1 MNESVHGVTKLCDIP
16 DPIEGKKNHM
26 TSLLSVDGACKFWR
40 QFDIQLF
47 ILHILP
53 QIERSMSTLI
63 SLAAWWRNLSEQHDI
78 LLDNLMLSFIHKWIN
93 DIMCAVHFD
102 EQKWNFII
110 SVWVWK
116 YRETYMSK
124 IEREK
129 NEKITIPAS
138 LIKMSLAWRS
148 LPFVCMWICTWNPG
162 CYKDLNWAWH
172 GVFRSARSSEST
184 VK

>member
-1 MNESVHGVTKLCDIP
+1 MNLYMVWQSCVIYLIP
-16 DPIEGKKNHM
+16 LKDKKNHM

-40 QFDIQLF
+40 QIDIQLF
-47 ILHILP
+47 RLHILP
-53 QIERSMSTLI
+53 QIERCMMKESEWTTWHSVGQLMS
-63 SLAAWWRNLSEQHDI
+63 
-78 LLDNLMLSFIHKWIN
+78 SFIHKWIN
-93 DIMCAVHFD
+93 DIICAVHFD
-102 EQKWNFII
+102 EEKWNFII

-116 YRETYMSK
+116 YRETYMSQ

-129 NEKITIPAS
+129 NVKITIPAS

>member
-1 MNESVHGVTKLCDIP
+1 MWYTWSHWRKKKTTWQVYCLWMVHVILKANWYSTIQITYTAPNWKEHVNINQFSCMMKESEWTTWH
-16 DPIEGKKNHM
+16 
-26 TSLLSVDGACKFWR
+26 SVG
-40 QFDIQLF
+40 QL
-47 ILHILP
+47 
-53 QIERSMSTLI
+53 MS
-63 SLAAWWRNLSEQHDI
+63 
-78 LLDNLMLSFIHKWIN
+78 SFIHKWIN
-93 DIMCAVHFD
+93 DIICAVHFD
-102 EQKWNFII
+102 EEKWNFII

-116 YRETYMSK
+116 YRETYMSQ

-129 NEKITIPAS
+129 NVKITIPAS

>member
-16 DPIEGKKNHM
+16 DPIEGKKNPTWQVYCLWMVHVNFEGKLIFNY
-26 TSLLSVDGACKFWR
+26 SDYIYCPKLKGACNIN
-40 QFDIQLF
+40 QFSCMIK
-47 ILHILP
+47 
-53 QIERSMSTLI
+53 E
-63 SLAAWWRNLSEQHDI
+63 SEWTTWHSVGQ
-78 LLDNLMLSFIHKWIN
+78 LMLSFIHKWIN
-93 DIMCAVHFD
+93 DIICAVHFD
-102 EQKWNFII
+102 EEKWNFII

-129 NEKITIPAS
+129 NEKITITAS